1 MYVTVLEG
9 SKRGWSGYQH
19 SLTAVS
25 IIVSLNKLVSKQA
38 KRV

>member
-1 MYVTVLEG
+1 MYETVLEG
-9 SKRGWSGYQH
+9 SKRDGVDINIPDSIC
-19 SLTAVS
+19 